1 MISTTVTMSLWF
13 SWRTAPGCQCS
24 GVKLGPMDK
33 AQEWYDA
40 KLLWYRSF
48 YGRKPVTDH
57 LKKSLTT
64 FFTDCPL
71 AWNKFLE
78 VKGTSTTAEARR
90 ATAQLKP

>member
-1 MISTTVTMSLWF
+1 
-13 SWRTAPGCQCS
+13 
-24 GVKLGPMDK
+24 MDK

-48 YGRKPVTDH
+48 YGRKPVTDY

-64 FFTDCPL
+64 FFTECPS
-71 AWNKFLE
+71 AWNKVLE

-90 ATAQLKP
+90 ATAQLKPPGAPSKPLATPIQD